1 MRHDSAKP
9 GSLTH
14 SLGGGSG
21 RVADPV
27 QRDGMRAPPGTE
39 ADVGMR
45 RASAR
50 PWALTHLSSSP
61 LSMSKSKIP
70 AGVVVEITGVD
81 ELEIVEVGELKVGA
95 SGLSS
100 EFWPKIGQ
108 SLTPLRAVIWW
119 LNFLQ
124 RQEKRWWPNFLQRQE
139 KRLPNFLHRQEK
151 RLPNFLQRQEQRK
164 SRSCRRCKRRE
175 GRPKWREL
183 SGQGSAPRAR
193 PGMDG

>member
-1 MRHDSAKP
+1 MSSFFVFAMALLEVLLQQGD
-9 GSLTH
+9 GNI
-14 SLGGGSG
+14 GSG

-27 QRDGMRAPPGTE
+27 SWDGMRAPPGTE

-50 PWALTHLSSSP
+50 PWALTHLSSSS

-70 AGVVVEITGVD
+70 AEVVVEITGVN
-81 ELEIVEVGELKVGA
+81 E
-95 SGLSS
+95 LSS
-100 EFWPKIGQ
+100 EF
-108 SLTPLRAVIWW
+108 WW

-124 RQEKRWWPNFLQRQE
+124 CQEKRLCPNFLCRQE
-139 KRLPNFLHRQEK
+139 ERLPNFLHRQEK